1 MEKINLVDSRENTGN
16 DSKNYGSWA
25 IRILIS
31 ALFLVS
37 AFAKIYPDPSM
48 FFSIS
53 KFEFTQLYPLGFG
66 RELSA
71 FLSRFLI
78 GVEFSLG
85 FLILFPFNLKKVVI
99 PATILMLA
107 FFCVHLSIEILSGG
121 NQGNC
126 GCFGSLLPMT
136 PLQALIKNILAIGLL
151 FLMNWKFSNQLGSKS
166 NFTFVFGFVL
176 ACIFGMFLLIPI
188 KGKSQKPKEI
198 PSIQEPSN
206 VSVVSK
212 DTVDDKKTTQLK
224 PLKDTTSKVIPALG
238 PKKKKSG
245 FAKIFPKIDE
255 GKKVLCFFAPTC
267 EHCMATAKEL
277 TEMKKNDPNFP
288 EINIIFMD
296 EGPEE
301 IPAFFKFAGSEY
313 PHYVMDIIEFWQSI
327 GNGHET
333 PGVVYLWN
341 GNVQKFYSGIDKD
354 KFNKEELKKILK
366 KEF

>member
-1 MEKINLVDSRENTGN
+1 LIEGNLKKYIAWG
-16 DSKNYGSWA
+16 
-25 IRILIS
+25 IRILIA

-71 FLSRFLI
+71 LLSRFLI

-107 FFCVHLSIEILSGG
+107 FFCVHLTIEIATGG
-121 NQGNC
+121 NKGNC

-136 PLQALIKNILAIGLL
+136 PLQALLKNILAIVLL
-151 FLMNWKFSNQLGSKS
+151 FVLNWKFSNELSYKS
-166 NFTFVFGFVL
+166 NFVVVFSFVI
-176 ACIFGMFLLIPI
+176 ACILGMFLMIPI
-188 KGKSQKPKEI
+188 KSQTKTPKEI
-198 PSIQEPSN
+198 PTIQEPIE

-212 DTVDDKKTTQLK
+212 DTVKKENPEKIQAV
-224 PLKDTTSKVIPALG
+224 KDTTLKVHYEG

-255 GKKVLCFFAPTC
+255 GRKILCFFAPTC
-267 EHCMATAKEL
+267 DHCMATAKEL
-277 TEMKKNDPNFP
+277 TEMKKSDPNFP

-313 PHYVMDIIEFWQSI
+313 PNYVMDIIEFWQSI

-354 KFNKEELKKILK
+354 KFNKEELKKILR

>member
-1 MEKINLVDSRENTGN
+1 MGKYSGVI
-16 DSKNYGSWA
+16 SWT
-25 IRILIS
+25 IRIFVS

-78 GVEFSLG
+78 GIEFGLG
-85 FLILFPFNLKKVVI
+85 FLILFPFNLKKLVL

-107 FFCVHLSIEILSGG
+107 FFCVHLTIEIATGG

-136 PLQALIKNILAIGLL
+136 PLQALIKNLLAIGLL
-151 FLMNWKFSNQLGSKS
+151 VLLLKLFGESLGEKS
-166 NFTFVFGFVL
+166 NYKMVFGLAAITVLTMFV
-176 ACIFGMFLLIPI
+176 LIPI
-188 KGKSQKPKEI
+188 KFSGPAKKVSAVISESLDTLEI
-198 PSIQEPSN
+198 EKDTIQN
-206 VSVVSK
+206 VDKKVKAEVK
-212 DTVDDKKTTQLK
+212 DTVLK
-224 PLKDTTSKVIPALG
+224 EKVSNG

-255 GKKVLCFFAPTC
+255 GRKILCFFAPTC
-267 EHCMATAKEL
+267 DHCMATAKEL
-277 TEMKKNDPNFP
+277 TEMKRNDPSFP

-301 IPAFFKFAGSEY
+301 IPAFFKFAGAEY
-313 PHYVMDIIEFWQSI
+313 PNYVMDIIEFWQSI
-327 GNGHET
+327 GNGHDT
-333 PGVVYLWN
+333 PGVAYLWN

-366 KEF
+366 KEY